1 MKSAA
6 KQVKTDEK
14 DRTDRKSEK
23 NREDKKGR
31 LRGFESTE

>member
-14 DRTDRKSEK
+14 DRINRKSEK
-23 NREDKKGR
+23 NREGKRER
-31 LRGFESTE
+31 LRGFELTE

>member
-6 KQVKTDEK
+6 KQVKTDEE

-23 NREDKKGR
+23 NREDKKER
-31 LRGFESTE
+31 LKGFELTE